1 MAQPLDRLRGSKAVR
16 LLFSL
21 ALVAGLWPATSLAAP
36 RPAYADDSAAPSVDV
51 EGYVKAQADSGKV
64 GEEKAGFLFWGGQEL
79 HGTGKYL
86 TVKHT
91 YAQNLE
97 EGDTISSI
105 MTDARRVRREG
116 HRPCTRRSSS
126 STRSTGTRTTTSRSP
141 TRPRR
146 TAPPRARSISRPPS

>member
-21 ALVAGLWPATSLAAP
+21 ALVAGLWPAASLAAP

-64 GEEKAGFLFWGGQEL
+64 GEEKRGFLFWGGQEL

-105 MTDARRVRREG
+105 MTDAEECGEKVIAMYPSVEHLLLLAG
-116 HRPCTRRSSS
+116 CNYRSLLFSNPLF
-126 STRSTGTRTTTSRSP
+126 RGFFNF
-141 TRPRR
+141 
-146 TAPPRARSISRPPS
+146 